1 MTLLARYKSTRPTYS
16 NNDIAEL
23 QADSEGRLLTVSTTG
38 ASGITSIAGGTR
50 TVTTA
55 GTAVQLTAAST
66 PCKSVLIQGDID
78 NTGTIFVGGSDVDS
92 TTQNGNALDSSVLV
106 AIEIDNL
113 NKIYID
119 ATVSGEKV
127 GFIYFN

>member
-1 MTLLARYKSTRPTYS
+1 MNGRYKSTLPTYA
-16 NNDIAEL
+16 NDDLVPE
-23 QADSEGRLLTVSTTG
+23 LLTDDKGRVLTASSTG
-38 ASGITSIAGGTR
+38 PSGITSITGGTR

-55 GTAVQLTAAST
+55 GTAVQLTSAST
-66 PCKSVLIQGDID
+66 PCKSVIIQGDVD
-78 NTGTIFVGGSDVDS
+78 NTGTIYVGGSDVDS
-92 TTQNGNALDSSVLV
+92 TTQNGYALDSSAPI

-119 ATVSGEKV
+119 ATSSGEKV